1 MILTHRDELEASTRD
16 FQCNESNL
24 LPGVTFG
31 VNGRRPPLRPCH
43 ANLAETLNMHHL
55 IRLPQ

>member
-1 MILTHRDELEASTRD
+1 MILTQRDELEASTRD

-24 LPGVTFG
+24 LPDVTFG
-31 VNGRRPPLRPCH
+31 VAGRMPHFAPVMPICG
-43 ANLAETLNMHHL
+43 NLNMHQL